1 MRPKKYEAEVEARK
15 CEVEA
20 EAKKNYVRP
29 RPKHMRPRPQCLMN
43 HATLILSYCI
53 SYIIKPTSVRHNE
66 HSKTFQLVI
75 LWQLLNW
82 FIN

>member
-29 RPKHMRPRPQCLMN
+29 RPKHMRQLGKDESTVSNESCN
-43 HATLILSYCI
+43 IINFI
-53 SYIIKPTSVRHNE
+53 SHIIYH
-66 HSKTFQLVI
+66 KTDISQSLT
-75 LWQLLNW
+75 
-82 FIN
+82 